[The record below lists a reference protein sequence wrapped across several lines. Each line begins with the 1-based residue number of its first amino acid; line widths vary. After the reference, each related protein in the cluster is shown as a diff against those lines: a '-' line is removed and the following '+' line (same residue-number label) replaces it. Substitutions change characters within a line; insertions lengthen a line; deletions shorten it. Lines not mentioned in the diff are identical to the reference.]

1 MMKRIRG
8 FYRYIRWKRKVQES
22 ICSIMSNTGRLVT
35 TDKEQA
41 EVLNFLPQSSL
52 TNALH
57 TTLEQIVQK
66 VGAGGVMSLL
76 LEVKIRFSTS

>member
-66 VGAGGVMSLL
+66 VGAGVMSLL